1 MEASASEKLKLY
13 MYKEVY
19 LMKKEGWKQP
29 FFYGNEKNVRIY
41 AVHLTIA
48 DQSEICRAYLVS
60 VGYFL

>member
-1 MEASASEKLKLY
+1 
-13 MYKEVY
+13 
-19 LMKKEGWKQP
+19 MKKEGWKQP